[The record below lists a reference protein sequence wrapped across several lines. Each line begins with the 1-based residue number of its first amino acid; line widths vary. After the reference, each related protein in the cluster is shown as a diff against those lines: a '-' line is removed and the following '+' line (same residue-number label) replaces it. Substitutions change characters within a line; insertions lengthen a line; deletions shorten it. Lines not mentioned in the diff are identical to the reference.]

1 MYLKEDGKNGRV
13 SQLLSTFLQEWS
25 NHQSCLAGDG
35 KLEREHKEGD
45 VELHL
50 PRPLR
55 RHVLHP
61 GGQH

>member
-1 MYLKEDGKNGRV
+1 MEQP
-13 SQLLSTFLQEWS
+13 SAS
-25 NHQSCLAGDG
+25 HQSCLAGDG
-35 KLEREHKEGD
+35 KLECEHEEGD